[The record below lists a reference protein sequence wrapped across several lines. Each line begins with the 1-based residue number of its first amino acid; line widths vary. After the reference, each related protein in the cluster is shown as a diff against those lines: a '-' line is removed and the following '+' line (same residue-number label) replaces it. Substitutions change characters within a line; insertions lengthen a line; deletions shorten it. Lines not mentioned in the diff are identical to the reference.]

1 MLKLQTAAS
10 LKVRYVLIRY
20 DLSTKRVIGLMT
32 KESIY
37 KCFHIIV
44 THFKFSLQMCESCV
58 KTFIDRPW
66 SEAAKAP

>member
-37 KCFHIIV
+37 